1 MGMGLF
7 FAGQTAR
14 RHGGALHLSN
24 TGHGGRAELTL
35 PLA

>member
-14 RHGGALHLSN
+14 RHGGVLRLSN
-24 TGHGGRAELTL
+24 TVHGGRAELTL
-35 PLA
+35 SLA

>member
-14 RHGGALHLSN
+14 RHGGSLRLSN
-24 TGHGGRAELTL
+24 AERGGRAELIL
-35 PLA
+35 PME